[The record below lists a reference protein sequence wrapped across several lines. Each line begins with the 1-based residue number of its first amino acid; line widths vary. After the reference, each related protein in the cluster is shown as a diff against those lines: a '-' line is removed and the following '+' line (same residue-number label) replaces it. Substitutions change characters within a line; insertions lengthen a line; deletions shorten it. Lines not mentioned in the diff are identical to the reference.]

1 MILPKSETKA
11 RSEISGNPMYC
22 GRKIVLLLFCK
33 KTTTF
38 NTQNGTKMVSNEH
51 DKKLFLVDA
60 YALIFR
66 AYFAFAKNPRINSK
80 GQNTSAAF
88 GFTNSLIDILQK
100 EKPTHIAVV
109 FDPPGGSTIRR
120 EEFEEYKAHRDETP
134 EGITTMIEPIKQIV
148 RAFNIPILEVPGY
161 EADDTIGTLSKIAE
175 KHGYTTYM
183 ITPDKDFGQLV
194 TEHILMYRPG
204 RGGKPAE
211 IWGPK
216 EVCEKFDI
224 DRVEQV
230 IDILGLQGDA
240 ADNIPGIPGI
250 GPKTASK
257 LLKEFGSVEGIIEN
271 SDKLKGKQKE
281 NVETYAQQGLM
292 SKSLATIITDVPVDF
307 DEEDLIMCPSDTEKI
322 KEIFTELEFRNLSR
336 RILGEEIVV
345 SKAPVSEDGQMD
357 LFGTQSLVEEQTPDA
372 TSEYKTIA
380 TEKPSYHLIT
390 KPDERKELLDLL
402 MQQKSVC
409 FDTETDSIEPLHA
422 NIVGM
427 SFSYKEREAFYVA
440 TPNNFEEAKA
450 IVQEFKPFF
459 ESESIEKIAHNIKFD
474 IKVINRYDV
483 EVKAPMFD
491 TMIAHYLINPDSK
504 QNMDYLAELYL
515 NYQPVSI
522 EALIGKKGKNQKS
535 MADLQPEEISDYACE
550 DADITLRLKNL
561 FEPEIQKDHLK
572 ELFYDLEMPLV
583 SVLKSMEQEG
593 INIDAEGLERYSEEL
608 ETALVELEENIRKEA
623 GVDFNVDSPK
633 QLGDVLFEHMKI
645 SSKAKKTKTG
655 QYATSE
661 DVLQKLKNTHPIIQ
675 MILDYRQLRKLKNT
689 YVDPLPTMR
698 DPVDG
703 RIHTNYMQT
712 VAATGRLS
720 SNHPNLQNIPIRSE
734 KGREIRKSFISRG
747 SDYKL
752 MAADYS
758 QIELRIIAALSGD
771 ENMISAFKN
780 GQDIHAAT
788 AAKVF
793 NVPIDEVTRDQRS
806 SAKAVNFG
814 IIYGQSAFGLSQNL
828 GISRTEAK
836 QIIDSYFEQ
845 YPTIKDYMDSAVAG
859 AREKGYVETIMK
871 RRRYLKD
878 INSANAVVRG
888 FAERNAI
895 NAPIQGSAADII
907 KKAMIAVDKAM
918 NEAGLKSKMLLQ
930 VHDELVFDVHKDE
943 VEQLQELVKKEM
955 ESAVEIA
962 VPMEVEMEVADNWLD
977 AH

>member
-1 MILPKSETKA
+1 
-11 RSEISGNPMYC
+11 
-22 GRKIVLLLFCK
+22 
-33 KTTTF
+33 
-38 NTQNGTKMVSNEH
+38 MVSQVH
-51 DKKLFLVDA
+51 DKKLFLIDA
-60 YALIFR
+60 YAIIFR
-66 AYFAFAKNPRINSK
+66 SYFAFVKNPRINSK
-80 GQNTSAAF
+80 GLNTSAAF
-88 GFTNSLIDILQK
+88 GFTNSLIDILNK
-100 EKPTHIAVV
+100 EQPTHIAVV
-109 FDPPGGSTIRR
+109 FDPPGGSTVRK
-120 EEFEEYKAHRDETP
+120 EEFSEYKANRDETP
-134 EGITTMIEPIKQIV
+134 EGILTNIEPIKNII
-148 RAFNIPILEVPGY
+148 RAFNIPIIEVEGY
-161 EADDTIGTLSKIAE
+161 EADDTIGTLAKMAE
-175 KHGYTTYM
+175 PKGFTTYM
-183 ITPDKDFGQLV
+183 MTPDKDFGQLV
-194 TEHILMYRPG
+194 TEKSMMFRPG
-204 RGGKPAE
+204 RGGNPAE

-224 DRVEQV
+224 ERVEQV

-257 LLKEFGSVEGIIEN
+257 LLKQFGSVEGIIEN
-271 SDKLKGKQKE
+271 SDQLKGKQKE
-281 NVETYAQQGLM
+281 NVENFAQQGLM
-292 SKSLATIITDVPVDF
+292 SKSLATIITDVPVEF
-307 DEEDLIMCPSDTEKI
+307 DEAALVKEEPDSDKI
-322 KEIFTELEFRNLSR
+322 EEVFTELEFRNLAR
-336 RILGEEIVV
+336 RILGKEIVV
-345 SKAPVSEDGQMD
+345 TASKSASEDGQMD
-357 LFGTQSLVEEQTPDA
+357 LFGAQSLVEEQTPTE
-372 TSEYKTIA
+372 TSEFKTLA

-390 KPDERKELLDLL
+390 KPEERKELLDLI
-402 MQQKSVC
+402 MAQKSVC
-409 FDTETDSIEPLHA
+409 FDTETDSLEPLHA

-427 SFSYKEREAFYVA
+427 SFSYKAREAFYVA
-440 TPNNFEEAKA
+440 TPHNFEEAKS
-450 IVQEFKPFF
+450 IVEEFRPFF
-459 ESESIEKIAHNIKFD
+459 ESQEVEKVAHNIKYD

-483 EVKAPMFD
+483 EVSGPMFD

-504 QNMDYLAELYL
+504 QSMDFLSEFYLK
-515 NYQPVSI
+515 YQPVSI
-522 EALIGKKGKNQKS
+522 ETLIGKKGKNQKS
-535 MADLQPEEISDYACE
+535 MADLAPEEVSDYACE
-550 DADITLRLKNL
+550 DADITWQLKET

-572 ELFYDLEMPLV
+572 DLFYNMEMPLV

-593 INIDAEGLERYSEEL
+593 ISIDAEGLERYSGEL
-608 ETALVELEENIRKEA
+608 ETDLVRLDENIKSEA
-623 GVDFNVDSPK
+623 GMDFNIDSPR
-633 QLGDVLFEHMKI
+633 QLGEVLFDHMQI
-645 SSKAKKTKTG
+645 DTKAKKTKTG
-655 QYATSE
+655 QYKTGE
-661 DVLQKLKNTHPIIQ
+661 DILQKLKHKHPIVQ

-698 DPVDG
+698 DPKDG

-720 SNHPNLQNIPIRSE
+720 SNNPNLQNIPIRSA

-747 SDYKL
+747 EDFQL

-758 QIELRIIAALSGD
+758 QIELRIIAALSED
-771 ENMISAFKN
+771 PNMIEAFKS

-793 NVPIDEVTRDQRS
+793 HVDIDDVSRDQRS

-836 QIIDSYFEQ
+836 GIIDAYFEQ
-845 YPTIKDYMDSAVAG
+845 YATIKDYMDNAVKG

-907 KKAMIAVDKAM
+907 KIAMIKVDKAM
-918 NEAGLKSKMLLQ
+918 RDANMKSKMLLQ

-943 VEQLQELVKKEM
+943 IAQLQELVKREM
-955 ESAVEIA
+955 ESAVSIA
-962 VPMEVEMEVADNWLD
+962 VPMVVEMEVADNWLD